1 MILLRGKWYLVVAV
15 CEAAILSTA
24 SRSKAD
30 IVIPTNQNGADA
42 EVRESE
48 TGTSTPYNGVN
59 RGSNFELAT
68 RLIDRTNG
76 GPSDRSSAI
85 YLKFD
90 ISGITAADLVANPFA
105 ILRMHI
111 GNVNVIPSRQSAPS
125 PADPNVIVNME
136 YALRGLTNF
145 SLNNWQENTIT
156 YYNAPGITP
165 DATEAPNPVNPGE
178 YDFNNDLPELG
189 RFRMPTV
196 APQNHLA
203 VGSNVDYTESALGP
217 LHELITQGRLAGQG
231 FVTLVVHHGLNG
243 FQADA
248 GLGEAPG
255 VTPTSMLNFNNLF
268 IPKEVTVLNNT
279 MGQPGGLND
288 TTYDPNTTDL
298 IPAGPGPFLNASN
311 ASGEFSPKLILSP
324 VSMQPID
331 KVWRIDADE
340 VTSVATNWTTEVA
353 PGGVGDK
360 ASFSTVITADRTVTI
375 DTPLTLGTV
384 RFDDDNNY
392 TLTGNT
398 LTLQAAGTSPAVIDD
413 LNAHG
418 NGAHTIAAPVV
429 LASNLNITQLSTG
442 ALTIS
447 GALDN
452 SAGRTI
458 TKLGPGPLELSG
470 AQTHGAGAV
479 LTVSAGT
486 ANLNANAGSNSARNL
501 TVNANSTTNFAAGQ
515 HLAALNVGAGA
526 TATVTAGGAKNLVT
540 VALTIA
546 GGGTP
551 TGRLDLTN
559 NAAII
564 DYTGTSPAATVRAQ
578 ILAGRGGAGVGAAW
592 TGQGITSSAAAAANA
607 AQAESRSVAYAENA
621 SLPLGALTTFRGQ
634 PVDSTS
640 ILIAFTRTGD
650 ANLDGLVN
658 DNDVTIV
665 GASYAPGV
673 AGASWATGDF
683 DYNGFVDDDDVTL
696 LGAFYDPSAPPLAAP
711 DAEANQVAAVPEP
724 SAFLLIAIGALALAL
739 SLSRKRASAAIR
751 VV

>member
-1 MILLRGKWYLVVAV
+1 MILRRSSWYLLAAV
-15 CEAAILSTA
+15 CGALIASTA

-30 IVIPTNQNGADA
+30 IVIATNQNGADA
-42 EVRESE
+42 EVREAE
-48 TGTSTPYNGVN
+48 IGNFTPYDGVN
-59 RGSNFELAT
+59 RGSNFEMAT

-76 GPSDRSSAI
+76 GMADRSSAI

-90 ISGITAADLVANPFA
+90 ISGITAAELAANPFA
-105 ILRMHI
+105 TVRLHI
-111 GNVNVIPSRQSAPS
+111 GNVNIQANRQSAPS

-203 VGSNVDYTESALGP
+203 VGSNVDYAESALGP
-217 LHELITQGRLAGQG
+217 LHQLITQGRLAGQG
-231 FVTLVVHHGLNG
+231 FVTLVVHHGLAG

-248 GLGEAPG
+248 GLMEAPG
-255 VTPTSMLNFNNLF
+255 VTPASMLNFNNIF

-288 TTYDPNTTDL
+288 TNYDPDTTDL
-298 IPAGPGPFLNASN
+298 NPAVPGPFLNASN

-331 KVWRIDADE
+331 KVWRVDADE
-340 VTSVATNWTTEVA
+340 VVSVNSNWTGDVA
-353 PGGVGDK
+353 PSGVGDK
-360 ASFSTVITADRTVTI
+360 ASFSTVITANRTVTLDI
-375 DTPLTLGTV
+375 PLTLGTV

-392 TLTGNT
+392 TLTGNP
-398 LTLQAAGTSPAVIDD
+398 LTLQAAGTTPAVIDV

-429 LASNLNITQLSTG
+429 LASNLNITQLSAG
-442 ALTIS
+442 ALLIS
-447 GALDN
+447 GAVDN

-486 ANLNANAGSNSARNL
+486 ANLNVNAGSNTARNL
-501 TVNANSTTNFAAGQ
+501 TVNANSTTNFGAGQ
-515 HLAALNVGAGA
+515 HLAALNVGPGA
-526 TATVTAGGAKNLVT
+526 TATLTAGGAKNLVT
-540 VALTIA
+540 GALSIAA

-551 TGRLDLTN
+551 MGKVDLTD
-559 NAAII
+559 NAAIL
-564 DYTGTSPAATVRAQ
+564 DYPTGGPNPAATIRSQ
-578 ILAGRGGAGVGAAW
+578 ILAGRGGSGLGKTW
-592 TGQGITSSAAAAANA
+592 NGLGITSSAAAAAEP
-607 AQAESRSVAYAENA
+607 ESRSVGYAENA
-621 SLPLGALTTFRGQ
+621 TMPLGAFTSFRGQ
-634 PVDSTS
+634 TVDSTTV
-640 ILIAFTRTGD
+640 LLAFTRTGD

-658 DNDVTIV
+658 DDDVTIV

-673 AGASWATGDF
+673 AGASWAVGDF

-696 LGAFYDPSAPPLAAP
+696 LGVFYDVSAPPLVAP
-711 DAEANQVAAVPEP
+711 GATVAAVPEP
-724 SAFLLIAIGALALAL
+724 ATVTLLGAMLVACAIGAVRGR
-739 SLSRKRASAAIR
+739 SRLGVR
-751 VV
+751 

>member
-1 MILLRGKWYLVVAV
+1 MM
-15 CEAAILSTA
+15 STA
-24 SRSKAD
+24 SRCHAD

-42 EVRESE
+42 EVREAE
-48 TGTSTPYNGVN
+48 IGPSTPYPGVN

-76 GPSDRSSAI
+76 GTSDRSSAM

-90 ISGITAADLVANPFA
+90 ISGITAAQLAANPFA
-105 ILRMHI
+105 TLRMHV
-111 GNVNVIPSRQSAPS
+111 GNVNVQANRQSAPS

-136 YALRGLTNF
+136 FALRGLRNF

-165 DATEAPNPVNPGE
+165 DATQAPDPVNPGE
-178 YDFNNDLPELG
+178 YDFNNDLAELG

-217 LHELITQGRLAGQG
+217 LHQLITQGRLASQG

-243 FQADA
+243 FQADT
-248 GLGEAPG
+248 GLMEAPG
-255 VTPTSMLNFNNLF
+255 VTPTSMLNFNYIF

-279 MGQPGGLND
+279 MGQPNGLND
-288 TTYDPNTTDL
+288 TTYDPDTTDL
-298 IPAGPGPFLNASN
+298 NPAVPGPFLNASN
-311 ASGEFSPKLILSP
+311 ASGQFSPKLILSP

-331 KVWRIDADE
+331 KVWRVDADE
-340 VTSVATNWTTEVA
+340 NASVNSNWTGDVA

-360 ASFSTVITADRTVTI
+360 ASFSTVITANRTVTL

-392 TLTGNT
+392 TLTGNP
-398 LTLQAAGTSPAVIDD
+398 LTLQATGTTPAVIDVLD
-413 LNAHG
+413 AHG

-429 LASNLNITQLSTG
+429 LASNLNITQLSAG
-442 ALTIS
+442 ALVIS
-447 GALDN
+447 GAVDN

-458 TKLGPGPLELSG
+458 TKLGPGPLEFAG

-479 LTVSAGT
+479 LTVAAGT
-486 ANLNANAGSNSARNL
+486 ANLNANAGSNTARNL
-501 TVNANSTTNFAAGQ
+501 TVNADSTTNFGAGQ

-526 TATVTAGGAKNLVT
+526 TATLTAGGAKNLVT
-540 VALTIA
+540 GALSIA
-546 GGGTP
+546 GGGGTP
-551 TGRLDLTN
+551 TGKLDLTN
-559 NAAII
+559 QAAII

-578 ILAGRGGAGVGAAW
+578 ILAGRGGAGLGKGW
-592 TGQGITSSAAAAANA
+592 NGMGISSSAAAAAVA
-607 AQAESRSVAYAENA
+607 TDPESRSVGFAENA
-621 SLPLGALTTFRGQ
+621 AMPLGALTTFRGQ
-634 PVDSTS
+634 PVDDTS
-640 ILIAFTRTGD
+640 LLVAFTRTGD

-658 DNDVTIV
+658 DDDVTIV
-665 GASYAPGV
+665 GATYAPGV
-673 AGASWATGDF
+673 SQPSWALGDF

-696 LGAFYDPSAPPLAAP
+696 LGVFYDPTAPPLAAP
-711 DAEANQVAAVPEP
+711 ADSGSIGVAAVPEP
-724 SAFLLIAIGALALAL
+724 RTLVLLSAMIAAGAIAAV
-739 SLSRKRASAAIR
+739 RRRSARRDNAADC
-751 VV
+751 VWQCFT